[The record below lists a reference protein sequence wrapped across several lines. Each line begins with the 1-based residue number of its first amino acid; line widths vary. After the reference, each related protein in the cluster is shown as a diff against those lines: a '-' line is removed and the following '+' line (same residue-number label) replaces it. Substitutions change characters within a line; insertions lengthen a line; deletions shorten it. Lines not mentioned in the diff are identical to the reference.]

1 MMTDIFIFLFFDVAL
16 TDMTFFFSYTASY
29 AFLSTRSFSIVLSV
43 LFLKV
48 FCKKVWVC
56 HFYPHGSFQTGIG
69 GFMVRQRNKAGQAKA
84 KPNLTRK
91 DSTGSLS
98 EIPQGKDESE
108 NLSFSFESQS

>member
-48 FCKKVWVC
+48 FCKKSLGVSFLSSWLFSNR
-56 HFYPHGSFQTGIG
+56 HRGFHGAPEEQG
-69 GFMVRQRNKAGQAKA
+69 G
-84 KPNLTRK
+84 P
-91 DSTGSLS
+91 S
-98 EIPQGKDESE
+98 
-108 NLSFSFESQS
+108 